1 MKGQATKNNEKTIL
15 IAFRIP
21 ERMLS
26 KIEEMCEKEYRD
38 RTNVIN
44 KIIIEHFSKRRK
56 K

>member
-1 MKGQATKNNEKTIL
+1 MKGHSTKNNEKTIL

-26 KIEEMCEKEYRD
+26 KIEDMCEREYRD

-44 KIIIEHFSKRRK
+44 KIIIEYFSKRK